1 MNGVMNGVIFILDKL
16 KYKIVLCSMVE
27 NTCKSYTP
35 PMNMKVALTVYC
47 DPAPQPHHHK
57 EHRRAP
63 VHRDKNTVC

>member
-1 MNGVMNGVIFILDKL
+1 
-16 KYKIVLCSMVE
+16 MVE
-27 NTCKSYTP
+27 KTCKSYTP